1 MAVDNQVLLDRR
13 NGGVGEVSNGPF
25 NPDQMGYLEDSGYP
39 EYDPEGAKELLE
51 EYKAEKGIDTV
62 EISYTTTNDSLNL
75 QTAELLKQ
83 FWEQVGFTIPLAQI
97 EQGQFIITALTG
109 DFEMFAWRSHGGVDP
124 DAQRIWWHSET
135 ADDPPALALN
145 FGRIKDDVIDESL
158 DTLRAATDE
167 ADVKTA
173 AEAIN
178 KAFGEQVYNL
188 WHTSTVW
195 GIAKKP
201 SVNGIDTFTLP
212 DGQPTI
218 FGNGIGGSHQ
228 IAQLWVEQ

>member
-1 MAVDNQVLLDRR
+1 MDSTINAAALALASGDVL
-13 NGGVGEVSNGPF
+13 
-25 NPDQMGYLEDSGYP
+25 
-39 EYDPEGAKELLE
+39 GA
-51 EYKAEKGIDTV
+51 
-62 EISYTTTNDSLNL
+62 LNR
-75 QTAELLKQ
+75 
-83 FWEQVGFTIPLAQI
+83 V
-97 EQGQFIITALTG
+97 ALR
-109 DFEMFAWRSHGGVDP
+109 E
-124 DAQRIWWHSET
+124 
-135 ADDPPALALN
+135 DPPALALN
-145 FGRIKDDVIDESL
+145 FGRIKDDTIDESL
-158 DTLRAATDE
+158 DTVRSATEE
-167 ADVKTA
+167 AEVKAA